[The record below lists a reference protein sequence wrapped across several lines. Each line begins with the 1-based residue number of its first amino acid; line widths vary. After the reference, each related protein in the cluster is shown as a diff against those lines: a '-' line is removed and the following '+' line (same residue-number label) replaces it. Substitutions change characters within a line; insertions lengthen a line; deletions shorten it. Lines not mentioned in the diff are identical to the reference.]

1 MDSRYLPQLDGLRFF
16 AILSVM
22 IGHWFQWQVKN
33 EIFEKIPFAH
43 GVLLFFVLSGFL
55 ITRILLIEKD
65 NVEKAATSKKKLLIN
80 FYVRR
85 FIRIMPIYYLTVLLM
100 YIINYQQARAL
111 TPWLLTY
118 TSNIYQSLNNCYVG
132 GFTHF
137 WSLAVEEQFYLFWPL
152 LILFVTKEK
161 ILKVIVITIVLSLFS
176 RFIFVFLIDMPYA
189 TDFFTTNVLFALAFG
204 GGLAYLHVF
213 KASLAF
219 KIAKNRFYLPI
230 SILTYIIFSVFFHYY
245 GFSTYFP
252 LFDQFLFSIVMFFVV
267 AKAST
272 SDFTGIFKWLL
283 TNKYSIY
290 LGKISYGL
298 YVFHLFIP
306 DFFWFMQPK
315 WGLVATN
322 KYMACLLY
330 FGLSVAF
337 AHLSWELI
345 EKPINLLKS
354 RFQYSQKS

>member
-1 MDSRYLPQLDGLRFF
+1 M
-16 AILSVM
+16 
-22 IGHWFQWQVKN
+22 
-33 EIFEKIPFAH
+33 
-43 GVLLFFVLSGFL
+43 
-55 ITRILLIEKD
+55 
-65 NVEKAATSKKKLLIN
+65 
-80 FYVRR
+80 
-85 FIRIMPIYYLTVLLM
+85 
-100 YIINYQQARAL
+100 
-111 TPWLLTY
+111 
-118 TSNIYQSLNNCYVG
+118 
-132 GFTHF
+132 
-137 WSLAVEEQFYLFWPL
+137 
-152 LILFVTKEK
+152 
-161 ILKVIVITIVLSLFS
+161 LSLFS

-298 YVFHLFIP
+298 YVFHWPIYIFLNPFFKNWSADKIYFVRPEIASSIITLTIAIFLSLISQQYFESIFIR
-306 DFFWFMQPK
+306 
-315 WGLVATN
+315 
-322 KYMACLLY
+322 
-330 FGLSVAF
+330 
-337 AHLSWELI
+337 
-345 EKPINLLKS
+345 LKKK
-354 RFQYSQKS
+354 F